1 MTMIIMVIDNAEP
14 SGQLRP
20 WPNCSSM
27 RLPSI
32 RFLPPPS
39 TEGVT

>member
-1 MTMIIMVIDNAEP
+1 MTMTISVIDSAEP

-20 WPNCSSM
+20 WPNCSSI

-32 RFLPPPS
+32 MFLPPPS
-39 TEGVT
+39 TRGVT